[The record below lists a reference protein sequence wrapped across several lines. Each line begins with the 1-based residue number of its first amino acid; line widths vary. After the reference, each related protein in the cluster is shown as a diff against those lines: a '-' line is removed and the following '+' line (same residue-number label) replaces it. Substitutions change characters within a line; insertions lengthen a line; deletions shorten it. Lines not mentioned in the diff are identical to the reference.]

1 MRLMLLGALLLA
13 ATGLAPPRPAAAAV
27 DMFRVA
33 GIPVDA
39 TAASAVAAREQAIAS
54 GEREGLRQLLRRL
67 TLPEDAAH
75 LPPVEGLRTDDY
87 VQSYEVA
94 QEKLGPTRYIATL
107 NVSYVP
113 DQVRTLLRGANVPFL
128 DRRPDPVL
136 LLPVL
141 ETEQGPDIWGDANP
155 WRAAWNAGA
164 ATSQLVEL
172 RLPLG
177 DAGDVS
183 SVTPASL
190 SDPGAL
196 SALAQRYGAQL
207 TVTADAKPRPAASGP
222 PAVALT
228 VTAVGH
234 ARPAVP
240 ARDRDRPAGRGPDGP
255 ARPGGA
261 ANGRG
266 GRARDQ
272 AAPHRARHA
281 TLHDPGRRATCRPF
295 LVGAD
300 KADARRGARG
310 ALGAG
315 RQLRSARG
323 DGLDR
328 LRGRPR
334 RPDRGDAAGRLG
346 ARRGEWRMAVA
357 TSGRPRGVAGAALRV
372 AGYALT
378 ATWHNTAN
386 LLTLGRLAS
395 IPPLL
400 LMLVDGAFASA
411 FYLFLAAA
419 ASDAL
424 DGFLA
429 KRFTGVTMVGA
440 VLDPVA
446 DKLLMTGL
454 FGTLAWLGALPAWL
468 FVLTLV
474 RDLLIVAGVIALRR
488 LIAGFRVA
496 PHMLG
501 KLCTCAQ
508 LCLTGAALGGLSL
521 LPPLADLVPVLVL
534 ATAALTV
541 ASAVLYLVRALR
553 LVASRPVTS

>member
-1 MRLMLLGALLLA
+1 
-13 ATGLAPPRPAAAAV
+13 
-27 DMFRVA
+27 
-33 GIPVDA
+33 
-39 TAASAVAAREQAIAS
+39 
-54 GEREGLRQLLRRL
+54 
-67 TLPEDAAH
+67 
-75 LPPVEGLRTDDY
+75 
-87 VQSYEVA
+87 
-94 QEKLGPTRYIATL
+94 
-107 NVSYVP
+107 
-113 DQVRTLLRGANVPFL
+113 
-128 DRRPDPVL
+128 
-136 LLPVL
+136 
-141 ETEQGPDIWGDANP
+141 
-155 WRAAWNAGA
+155 
-164 ATSQLVEL
+164 
-172 RLPLG
+172 
-177 DAGDVS
+177 
-183 SVTPASL
+183 
-190 SDPGAL
+190 
-196 SALAQRYGAQL
+196 
-207 TVTADAKPRPAASGP
+207 
-222 PAVALT
+222 
-228 VTAVGH
+228 
-234 ARPAVP
+234 
-240 ARDRDRPAGRGPDGP
+240 
-255 ARPGGA
+255 
-261 ANGRG
+261 
-266 GRARDQ
+266 
-272 AAPHRARHA
+272 
-281 TLHDPGRRATCRPF
+281 
-295 LVGAD
+295 
-300 KADARRGARG
+300 
-310 ALGAG
+310 
-315 RQLRSARG
+315 
-323 DGLDR
+323 
-328 LRGRPR
+328 
-334 RPDRGDAAGRLG
+334 
-346 ARRGEWRMAVA
+346 MAVA

-386 LLTLGRLAS
+386 LLTLARLAS

-521 LPPLADLVPVLVL
+521 LPPLTDLVPVLVL